1 VSYLAFILVWNYNL
15 KQYNFTGFMKR
26 ILVTGSTG
34 CIGSATVKYLLDKG
48 TERVYGLSRSGYN
61 GVLPVG
67 YEHIPCDISD
77 QLRMHEILDE
87 VQPDAI
93 IHLAGFQT
101 PECQANPLLGMDVN
115 LVATANLFKA
125 VAENCKELERFVFAS
140 SVAVHGPR
148 SIHPDGQIGPD
159 AFYYPPNLYGF
170 WKTAGE
176 GMAQAFHLDTG
187 ISTVS
192 LRLATTYGPG
202 RDRGLTSAP
211 TTAMKA
217 CVMGLDYEI
226 PYSGREHYHF
236 VDDVGAG
243 FAQSAIY
250 PFEGYG
256 AFHLTGKTIEISE
269 FCKMVK
275 QAADRIGIEKPGN
288 PTVKSSAPAMP
299 FTSDLDHGPT
309 LMKFPDMPLTSLAS
323 GIIQSMSLFNSKALN
338 GSIFSMNLDS

>member
-1 VSYLAFILVWNYNL
+1 
-15 KQYNFTGFMKR
+15 MKR

-34 CIGSATVKYLLDKG
+34 CIGTSTVKFLLDKG
-48 TERVYGLSRSGYN
+48 IERVYGLSRSDYIGDS
-61 GVLPVG
+61 PVG
-67 YEHIPCDISD
+67 YEHISGDITD
-77 QLRMHEILDE
+77 RLRIHEILNE
-87 VQPDAI
+87 VQPDGI

-125 VAENCKELERFVFAS
+125 VAEDCRELERLVFAS
-140 SVAVHGPR
+140 SAAVHGPR
-148 SIHPDGQIGPD
+148 SMHPDGQIAPD

-176 GMAQAFHLDTG
+176 GMAQAFHLETG

-217 CVMGLDYEI
+217 CVMGIDYEI

-275 QAADRIGIEKPGN
+275 QAADQIGIEKPGN

-299 FTSDLDHGPT
+299 FASDLDHGPT
-309 LMKFPDMPLTSLAS
+309 LMKFPDMPLTSLSS
-323 GIIQSMSLFNSKALN
+323 GINQSMNLFKSEALN
-338 GSIFSMNLDS
+338 GSISVMNLDP